1 MTETQ
6 EPSAQELR
14 DRMNHALDM
23 EHDRQVMKR
32 EWLKV
37 QALMR
42 PANHS

>member
-14 DRMNHALDM
+14 DRMNHALDRENTKHLM
-23 EHDRQVMKR
+23 EI
-32 EWLKV
+32 EWVKV

-42 PANHS
+42 PANHP